1 MFSVPGKYLINFPQK
16 EHLSGWKER
25 SEKCL
30 PPGYNALPF
39 PPWHNTVPR

>member
-30 PPGYNALPF
+30 LPGYNALPF
-39 PPWHNTVPR
+39 TVPC